1 MTISYRHRNQG
12 KQDQLNLAVA
22 TKP

>member
-22 TKP
+22 T